1 MSIEVTNEVRAR
13 YGRALLAYYDRARA
27 ALGHDPDLREDVG
40 LVWTACALGGS
51 QDRWDPVHAED
62 LARDADWACE
72 VLGDLV
78 SNLFH
83 AADGVVIPRLLL
95 DAVAASESR
104 GQAAWDE
111 AARAEAWRLL
121 GERGPR
127 FARLLISMRRA
138 LLTVHG
144 VDADGLFDGARNAF
158 EDEVEEE
165 RYDAVAARRA

>member
-1 MSIEVTNEVRAR
+1 MPQVTNEVRAR
-13 YGRALLAYYDRARA
+13 YGRALLAYYDDARA
-27 ALGHDPDLREDVG
+27 ALGHEPSAREDVG
-40 LVWTACALGGS
+40 LVWAACARGGS
-51 QDRWDPVHAED
+51 QDRWDAVRAED
-62 LARDADWACE
+62 LATEADWACE

-83 AADGVVIPRLLL
+83 AADGIVIPRLLL

-104 GQAAWDE
+104 GEAAWDE
-111 AARAEAWRLL
+111 AARTEAWRLL

-127 FARLLISMRRA
+127 FARLLIAMRRA
-138 LLTVHG
+138 LLTVHD
-144 VDADGLFDGARNAF
+144 VDADGLFEGARSAF